1 MPAIKILVVD
11 DHTLVRKGLMRMLG
25 DVREFVVV
33 GEAESG
39 ELALVK
45 IETLADVQQLPDIV
59 LMDMRMPG
67 MGGIEATRKI
77 THRYPKT
84 KVIAI
89 SSFSAA
95 PFPQRFIE
103 NGALGYLTKD
113 ATIDEVVT
121 AIYTV
126 CRGKRYISHPV
137 AQQLAINTVTG
148 NNGSPFSLLSER
160 ELQIALMVID
170 GVKTA
175 DIGGTLK
182 VSPKTVN
189 TYRYRLFDKLNIRSN
204 MELAMLASRHGLL
217 MADDI

>member
-1 MPAIKILVVD
+1 
-11 DHTLVRKGLMRMLG
+11 
-25 DVREFVVV
+25 
-33 GEAESG
+33 
-39 ELALVK
+39 
-45 IETLADVQQLPDIV
+45 
-59 LMDMRMPG
+59 

-77 THRYPKT
+77 THRYPKI

-113 ATIDEVVT
+113 ATIDEVAM
-121 AIYTV
+121 AIFTV
-126 CRGKRYISHPV
+126 NRGKRYLSHSV
-137 AQQLAINTVTG
+137 AQQLAMNAVTG
-148 NNGSPFSLLSER
+148 SDNASPFALLSER
-160 ELQIALMVID
+160 ELQIALMVMD

-189 TYRYRLFDKLNIRSN
+189 TYRYRLFEKLNIRSN
-204 MELAMLASRHGLL
+204 MELAILASRHGLL
-217 MADDI
+217 MADDIRQ